1 VVRHLRLN
9 RWFLGVWL
17 LLVAALSGQTI
28 EELRARLQQ
37 ADIDKAVLV
46 ERSRNS
52 NQTSTVLIA
61 LIGAMPALY
70 AAYLTYLGNRMVKK
84 ASEMALGAAAKSA
97 ARGEVLANDAQA
109 YRAKTTERNEVIAG
123 ENAAQNA
130 QIAAQ
135 LSDEH
140 GHP

>member
-1 VVRHLRLN
+1 MVRHLRLN

-70 AAYLTYLGNRMVKK
+70 AAYLTCLGNRMVKK
-84 ASEMALGAAAKSA
+84 ASEIAQGTA
-97 ARGEVLANDAQA
+97 ARAEVLANDAA
-109 YRAKTTERNEVIAG
+109 VDREKK
-123 ENAAQNA
+123 AA
-130 QIAAQ
+130 
-135 LSDEH
+135 S
-140 GHP
+140 